1 MDQYKYN
8 IKEYFKLATMMIKS
22 HCQNDQKQLKEYDLV
37 NLYREKR
44 ETVLRSHY
52 E

>member
-1 MDQYKYN
+1 MK
-8 IKEYFKLATMMIKS
+8 MIKS